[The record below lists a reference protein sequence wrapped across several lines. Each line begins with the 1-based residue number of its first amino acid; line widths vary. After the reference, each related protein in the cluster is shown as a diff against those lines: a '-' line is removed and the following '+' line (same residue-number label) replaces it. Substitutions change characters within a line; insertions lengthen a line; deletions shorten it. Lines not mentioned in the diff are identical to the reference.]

1 MSVAPRGMSVSEAYR
16 LYSEGRFIINRR
28 YQRKLVW
35 TEEEKS
41 KLIDSMLS
49 DYPIPLILL
58 AQIAQRDD
66 SPVYEVIDG
75 MQRLNAIFSFIE
87 NSFSLDDGSYFDV
100 KELAR
105 AKQAVDKGII
115 EKIPPSSPL
124 ISPEKCADIIDYQL
138 AVTIFVGSSKED
150 IDDIFGR
157 INSQGRQLSRQE
169 VRQAGNVSAF
179 ANVVREI
186 AAEIRGDVSTRKLK
200 LNEMP
205 SISVGYKG
213 SKQSYG
219 IQANDTFWCK
229 HGVLRASELRDSED
243 EQMIADIVASIV
255 LKDPIRRDPDNY
267 NRLYDNSS
275 ELHCKV
281 NDRVIR
287 YNSESIKSQ
296 VVQTFSII
304 QALVDES
311 DGKHKSLRRILVK
324 KNTSN
329 PIKTPFYSLFMAVF
343 NFVFVKEKT
352 YTSASDVVSCLSGC
366 STKLHTA
373 SRTLTVEKRLSNIRT
388 IQGLVNHLFV
398 GCDKPMFTHGSNLI
412 IEFENSI
419 RRSSVETSR
428 YEFKQGVCSL
438 DSHRK
443 LQSKMFAKIAKEACA
458 IANIGPESTGYIFI
472 GVADDESDAQRIEN
486 LDNITPVTIGS
497 VSVVGIDR
505 EATAIGISL
514 EDLIQKINSGIRKT
528 KLSEHLLTDM
538 MSHVDLVTYQ
548 GLSVLRYTIPPQKR
562 VSWLGDELYIKQ
574 GSNSVLASGKQISI
588 VTESFARTST

>member
-1 MSVAPRGMSVSEAYR
+1 M
-16 LYSEGRFIINRR
+16 
-28 YQRKLVW
+28 
-35 TEEEKS
+35 
-41 KLIDSMLS
+41 
-49 DYPIPLILL
+49 
-58 AQIAQRDD
+58 
-66 SPVYEVIDG
+66 
-75 MQRLNAIFSFIE
+75 
-87 NSFSLDDGSYFDV
+87 
-100 KELAR
+100 
-105 AKQAVDKGII
+105 
-115 EKIPPSSPL
+115 
-124 ISPEKCADIIDYQL
+124 
-138 AVTIFVGSSKED
+138 
-150 IDDIFGR
+150 
-157 INSQGRQLSRQE
+157 
-169 VRQAGNVSAF
+169 
-179 ANVVREI
+179 
-186 AAEIRGDVSTRKLK
+186 
-200 LNEMP
+200 
-205 SISVGYKG
+205 
-213 SKQSYG
+213 
-219 IQANDTFWCK
+219 
-229 HGVLRASELRDSED
+229 
-243 EQMIADIVASIV
+243 
-255 LKDPIRRDPDNY
+255 
-267 NRLYDNSS
+267 
-275 ELHCKV
+275 
-281 NDRVIR
+281 
-287 YNSESIKSQ
+287 
-296 VVQTFSII
+296 
-304 QALVDES
+304 
-311 DGKHKSLRRILVK
+311 
-324 KNTSN
+324 
-329 PIKTPFYSLFMAVF
+329 
-343 NFVFVKEKT
+343 FVKEKT